1 MSTHTIDTAMARK
14 MVEASAIRG
23 ASVIGIPG
31 GWSVMLKLGLTEK
44 PLGTQRTDK
53 PRTWRSLD
61 TVIEYLKNELH
72 IVRIDQL
79 DASNYSPGDLTR
91 TARPDSAARMKRAH
105 EAAEYD
111 KWFRAKVQEALDDPS
126 PSIPNEQVSAHFKAK
141 RDALR
146 KRIAAA

>member
-23 ASVIGIPG
+23 ASIIGIPG

-44 PLGTQRTDK
+44 PLGTQRTDR

-79 DASNYSPGDLTR
+79 DASNYGPGDVLR
-91 TARPDSAARMKRAH
+91 TARPDASERMRRAH
-105 EAAEYD
+105 EAADYD
-111 KWFRAKVQEALDDPS
+111 KWFRSQVQEALDDTTP
-126 PSIPNEQVSAHFKAK
+126 PVPHEEVSAQFKEK

-146 KRIAAA
+146 KRIAAQ